1 MPKIVFWNIQRGAGR
16 VRPGSEG
23 TDKLNIVLES
33 IAAREKPNLFILCE
47 GQSSAGGNLER
58 FVLVRSTRSWY
69 FSRRRSHGG
78 VLTRLAKTRVAGLG

>member
-47 GQSSAGGNLER
+47 GQSSAGGNLD
-58 FVLVRSTRSWY
+58 SWNKLPTGY
-69 FSRRRSHGG
+69 SLAQTTGGYRRA
-78 VLTRLAKTRVAGLG
+78 TTWQ